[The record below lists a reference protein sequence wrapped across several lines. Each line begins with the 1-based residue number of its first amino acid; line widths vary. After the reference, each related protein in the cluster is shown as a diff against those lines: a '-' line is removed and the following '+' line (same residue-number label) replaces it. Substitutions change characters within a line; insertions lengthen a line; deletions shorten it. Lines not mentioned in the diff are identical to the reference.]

1 MRTKGLFLLTLIFG
15 FWLSLFVN
23 ASFADEPYFF
33 PWAEEEEEAFE
44 VLPYEVVKN
53 LPSDINAQ
61 VLYFIKYYTQGAGR
75 KSLKIWFERA
85 GLYLPYFKAIFK
97 KFGIPEDLAYLALM
111 ESGCSPF
118 AVSKAGAVG
127 FWQFIRGTAR
137 RYGLTIN
144 YWVDERKDFIKA
156 TYAAARYLKDL
167 YELFGDWRAAVASYN
182 AGEGRLLRLM
192 KIRNFANYWQIMT
205 SGLLPYE
212 TAAYLPQWMAIVLI
226 AKNPE
231 KYGFKPIR
239 KVPLLFKE
247 IEVEGGLDLRVIAMA
262 GDIDPGLLYLLNAK
276 FRRGITPPGKISKV
290 RVPLYK
296 AEEVKRNLPLV
307 PVVKVRRRF
316 YRRGYFSITTLPYLV
331 NESPIVLYKLAK
343 RVKMEHIN
351 E

>member
-1 MRTKGLFLLTLIFG
+1 
-15 FWLSLFVN
+15 V
-23 ASFADEPYFF
+23 
-33 PWAEEEEEAFE
+33 
-44 VLPYEVVKN
+44 
-53 LPSDINAQ
+53 
-61 VLYFIKYYTQGAGR
+61 
-75 KSLKIWFERA
+75 WFERA
-85 GLYLPYFKAIFK
+85 GFYLPYFKAIFK

-118 AVSKAGAVG
+118 AVSRAGAVG
-127 FWQFIRGTAR
+127 FWQFIKSTAR
-137 RYGLTIN
+137 RYGLKIN

-192 KIRNFANYWQIMT
+192 KIRNFASFWQIMT

-239 KVPLLFKE
+239 KAPLLFEEVK
-247 IEVEGGLDLRVIAMA
+247 VEGGLDLRVIAMA
-262 GDIDPGLLYLLNAK
+262 GGIDLGLLYLLNAK
-276 FRRGITPPGKISKV
+276 FRRGITPPGKVSKV

-331 NESPIVLYKLAK
+331 NESPVILYKLAK
-343 RVKMEHIN
+343 RIKMEHIYD
-351 E
+351 